1 MNASALLL
9 GLAALLACATT
20 MPLHASA
27 GSETRG
33 NAPVLIYIYSPECG
47 ACRQF
52 DHEVAP
58 IYHKTDESIA
68 STPTSAGRLC
78 RRKGYR
84 HANFSAD
91 QSLRGA
97 GSHYR
102 LLRRGAILAGTPTYG
117 ESHPLEPVTAA
128 SRCDQLGTLVRRTPG
143 AGGSAGAPAKHWALR
158 IQNWATSPSHS
169 SRVSAM
175 LRVWVTT

>member
-1 MNASALLL
+1 MGLHQALMNASALLL
-9 GLAALLACATT
+9 GLAALLASATT

-68 STPTSAGRLC
+68 LPLERVLIDDWQAHRHQLVDCAAG
-78 RRKGYR
+78 KV
-84 HANFSAD
+84 
-91 QSLRGA
+91 
-97 GSHYR
+97 
-102 LLRRGAILAGTPTYG
+102 IGTPTFLQIKACEELDRITGYSDA
-117 ESHPLEPVTAA
+117 ELFW
-128 SRCDQLGTLVRRTPG
+128 LGLRRMVN
-143 AGGSAGAPAKHWALR
+143 R
-158 IQNWATSPSHS
+158 IHS
-169 SRVSAM
+169 SQ
-175 LRVWVTT
+175 